1 MEEMKPSR
9 PPRSDRRVQRSRAR
23 LHQALVALI
32 LERGWDRVSVQEV
45 CARAGVGR
53 STFYVHFA
61 DKEDLLIGGLDDVRD
76 ALRRQ
81 CRPGTPPFGFLRGLM
96 AHADESRRMFRAV
109 IGKKSGLAVQRRF
122 RQVVLEL
129 VGEDLAAMGVAE
141 PRRQLTERYLA
152 GALVEILMW
161 WIDGRH
167 SMSASQVADAFLQ
180 LSASV
185 VHGRR

>member
-1 MEEMKPSR
+1 MTTKPRR
-9 PPRSDRRVQRSRAR
+9 PPRGDRRVQRSRAL

-32 LERGWDRVSVQEV
+32 LERGWDQVRVQDV
-45 CARAGVGR
+45 CARARVGR

-76 ALRRQ
+76 ALRRR
-81 CRPGTPPFGFLRGLM
+81 CPPGKPPLGFLRGLM

-129 VGEDLAAMGVAE
+129 IAEELEALGHAE
-141 PRRQLTERYLA
+141 PQRQLGARYLA
-152 GALVEILMW
+152 GALVEILIW
-161 WIDGRH
+161 WVDGRR
-167 SMSASQVADAFLQ
+167 SMSASEVEAAFLE
-180 LSASV
+180 LSAPILR
-185 VHGRR
+185 GR